1 MTILLM
7 IIHERSLTI
16 EIVTILAGHNL
27 MQLRLV
33 LLLETF
39 GYDLVAL
46 VTLIGHFSARRL
58 MKPKLRGLNRLFAVR
73 ARLVLGD
80 WSSVGGC

>member
-16 EIVTILAGHNL
+16 EIVTILAGHLTSRGNVKNIFFYNL

-39 GYDLVAL
+39 SYDLVAL
-46 VTLIGHFSARRL
+46 VTLIGHSSARRL
-58 MKPKLRGLNRLFAVR
+58 MKP
-73 ARLVLGD
+73 
-80 WSSVGGC
+80 